1 MGDAMSCIQDLQEVS
16 SQSQALLFLLE
27 TYDGKVNERERLIEE
42 IHKLLDKRE
51 EAIQRLQQYSQ
62 AEIQRNAMLNSAI
75 LEMEPKITARL
86 QKVFAD
92 IKISRKLIVSKMHSR
107 EKYRNPYASMPF
119 DGAFLDKRK

>member
-1 MGDAMSCIQDLQEVS
+1 MSCIQDLQEVS